1 MESQRIIIDNPDCER
16 DIIGFAND
24 EKNLCLQIFKMRG
37 GKLIGRE
44 AFNAELNELQTL
56 AEAIS
61 SIIEQAYLIRQI
73 EDIPKEI
80 IIQNEVP
87 NLIIDLSQSIV
98 EEQTF
103 EKKFNSLLSS
113 LAKKNIQVNFP
124 KRGDKKEQ
132 IELATFNANQQLQ
145 ANSKQQTK
153 ALIVLE
159 SLQEILEI
167 DKLPVN
173 IDCFDISHLQGT
185 EVVASCVRLK
195 NGFPDKSKYRKIKLT
210 IDQNNDFFSM
220 KEAVFRRYQKQ
231 KDLPDLILIDGG
243 KGQLSFAL
251 EAVRE
256 LNLNQ
261 IPLFSL
267 AKKEEEIFNI
277 DNERILLPKNSPALQ
292 VLQRARDEAHR
303 FALTYNRQR
312 RTKVL
317 KASFIDDI
325 VGVGAVLKANIL
337 NNFTVKELQAA
348 PPQELQNK
356 LKISA
361 KRADKLWKN
370 IQLKM
375 K

>member
-1 MESQRIIIDNPDCER
+1 
-16 DIIGFAND
+16 
-24 EKNLCLQIFKMRG
+24 
-37 GKLIGRE
+37 
-44 AFNAELNELQTL
+44 
-56 AEAIS
+56 
-61 SIIEQAYLIRQI
+61 
-73 EDIPKEI
+73 
-80 IIQNEVP
+80 
-87 NLIIDLSQSIV
+87 
-98 EEQTF
+98 
-103 EKKFNSLLSS
+103 
-113 LAKKNIQVNFP
+113 
-124 KRGDKKEQ
+124 
-132 IELATFNANQQLQ
+132 
-145 ANSKQQTK
+145 
-153 ALIVLE
+153 
-159 SLQEILEI
+159 
-167 DKLPVN
+167 
-173 IDCFDISHLQGT
+173 
-185 EVVASCVRLK
+185 
-195 NGFPDKSKYRKIKLT
+195 
-210 IDQNNDFFSM
+210 M